1 MKHQD
6 IHIEKKDPFANCK
19 LDRGKYAHI
28 LSTVVNS
35 DATGF
40 VLAINGKW
48 GTGKTTFVKMWKQL
62 LENNGHK
69 TIYFNAWENDFVSEP
84 MVGILGELKTLANSE
99 SEQLF
104 NSILDKAS
112 KFSIKIIPALL
123 KGIAKHHLG
132 EEASEIIEKGA
143 EATTDIFEDEI
154 KSYDEKKESLQALK
168 EDLKKFVCEK
178 CKKKPVIFIVDELD
192 TIVR

>member
-69 TIYFNAWENDFVSEP
+69 TIYFNAWENDLIPVSPRPKNTPPCPAMPGVKKTNLKANHNLLLSYPLYVRKNTAHPTPGSQPLPHVRHIPLPHTSPHPSPSTTKQRKTAHWPSQP
-84 MVGILGELKTLANSE
+84 MTK
-99 SEQLF
+99 
-104 NSILDKAS
+104 
-112 KFSIKIIPALL
+112 IKI
-123 KGIAKHHLG
+123 KNNHY
-132 EEASEIIEKGA
+132 EI
-143 EATTDIFEDEI
+143 F
-154 KSYDEKKESLQALK
+154 
-168 EDLKKFVCEK
+168 
-178 CKKKPVIFIVDELD
+178 
-192 TIVR
+192 